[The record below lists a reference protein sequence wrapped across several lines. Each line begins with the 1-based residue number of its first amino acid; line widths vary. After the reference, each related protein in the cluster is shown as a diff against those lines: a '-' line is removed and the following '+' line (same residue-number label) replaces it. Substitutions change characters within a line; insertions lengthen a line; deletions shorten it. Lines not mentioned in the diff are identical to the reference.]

1 MPPEEIL
8 PTGDVSDAPTAP
20 ISEAPEVDAAAPES
34 AAASAAALDAATL
47 AFEAGRRRTFAI
59 ISHPDAG
66 KTTLTE
72 KLLLYGGAIHMAG
85 AVKSRKASR
94 HAVSDWMKMEQ
105 ERGISITSSVLQF
118 DYRGRQLNLLDTPGH
133 ADFSEDTYRVL
144 AAVDCAVML
153 VDNGKG
159 VEDRTRKLF
168 EVCRMRGIPVLTF
181 INKCDRDGID
191 PLQLLDDIG
200 TALGIQCAA
209 VNWPVGQG
217 KEFCGVA
224 ERDTGEVLLFGPG
237 RGTGVVEFERVSQGS
252 DHIPER
258 VRAQLIEDMEL
269 LDGAGERYDHQRFLD
284 GKQTPVFFGSAMNN
298 FGVQPFLEAMVEIA
312 PGPRPRPGKNAR
324 PPTDPRFSGFIF
336 KIQANMNPRHRDRVA
351 FLRIQSGRFSR
362 GMDVIVHRTGETLR
376 LAKPHS
382 FLAQERVIVE
392 ESWPGDIVGLFDPG
406 VLRIGDTVYQSPPP
420 VEYEGIPRFAPEFF
434 ARVKL
439 RDPLKRKHLQNG
451 LQQLAQEGAI
461 QLFIRPDI
469 GEQDPYLGAVGQL
482 QFEVLLHR
490 LENEYGAKAT
500 LDTAPFR
507 LARWIA
513 GDPKG
518 LAWFKAR
525 RDYTVVE
532 DRHGRPVVLAES
544 PWPLQYAMRE
554 NPGLILHEVEPL

>member
-1 MPPEEIL
+1 MSETLDPTPE
-8 PTGDVSDAPTAP
+8 PAPAPTEVAD
-20 ISEAPEVDAAAPES
+20 IVREAS
-34 AAASAAALDAATL
+34 
-47 AFEAGRRRTFAI
+47 RRRTFAI

-72 KLLLYGGAIHMAG
+72 KLLLYSGAIHLAG

-118 DYRGRQLNLLDTPGH
+118 DYRGKRLNLLDTPGH

-153 VDNGKG
+153 VDHAKG

-181 INKCDRDGID
+181 INKCDREGIE
-191 PLQLLDDIG
+191 PLQLLDEIG
-200 TALGIQCAA
+200 TALGIECAA
-209 VNWPVGQG
+209 VNWPVGSG
-217 KEFCGVA
+217 REFCGIV
-224 ERDTGEVLLFGPG
+224 ERATREVLLFGPG
-237 RGTGVVEFERVSQGS
+237 KGTDLIDFERTTLDDERIPGKVSES
-252 DHIPER
+252 VAEELD
-258 VRAQLIEDMEL
+258 L
-269 LDGAGERYDHQRFLD
+269 LDGAGEPFNPERFRS

-298 FGVQPFLEAMVEIA
+298 FGVQAFLEAMVEIA
-312 PGPRPRPGKNAR
+312 SPPLPRPGEGAR
-324 PPTDPRFSGFIF
+324 DPTDPEFSGFVF

-351 FLRIQSGRFSR
+351 FLRVQSGKFTR
-362 GMDVIVHRTGETLR
+362 GMDVTIYRSGETVR

-382 FLAQERVIVE
+382 FLAQERTIVDDA
-392 ESWPGDIVGLFDPG
+392 WPGDIVGLFDPG
-406 VLRIGDTVYQSPPP
+406 TLRIGDTLYQGSP
-420 VEYEGIPRFAPEFF
+420 VNYAGIPRFAPEYF

-439 RDPLKRKHLQNG
+439 KDPLKRKHLQNG
-451 LQQLAQEGAI
+451 LMQLSQEGAI

-490 LENEYGAKAT
+490 LEQEYGVHAI
-500 LDTAPFR
+500 LDSSPFR
-507 LARWIA
+507 LARWIG
-513 GDPKG
+513 GDPAG
-518 LAWFKAR
+518 LAWLKAR
-525 RDYTVVE
+525 RDYVLVE

-544 PWPLQYAMRE
+544 PWPLQYAQRE
-554 NPGLILHEVEPL
+554 NPGMVLYDVEPL